1 GFCCIYILD
10 QFGDGYNGVLRFTT
24 MGGTGL
30 LIFLI
35 SFCSG
40 QSIQDETEKIFV
52 ALTEQKWYNWN
63 SKNKKM
69 LLIALCNS
77 LEPVKIEFFALLP
90 INYASG

>member
-1 GFCCIYILD
+1 
-10 QFGDGYNGVLRFTT
+10 
-24 MGGTGL
+24 
-30 LIFLI
+30 
-35 SFCSG
+35 
-40 QSIQDETEKIFV
+40 V

-90 INYASG
+90 INYASGVAVSNVFRKCCYGE